1 MTTHDRDYPGILTP
15 LSESETSP
23 PRPRGAHSTTGR
35 TNAMSSRPVEV
46 LLVEDDR
53 SDVDLTK
60 EALDEAK
67 VSIKLNVVEDGE
79 KAMAYLRRENGF
91 ARATRPDLILLDL
104 NLPKKDGREV
114 LREIKSDPD
123 LKTIPVV
130 ILSTSD
136 SDTDVTSSYDL
147 GANCFIT
154 KPFGFDQ
161 VSTVIKAIQNFWLS
175 TVKLPPR

>member
-1 MTTHDRDYPGILTP
+1 MNLQDLVHSLHASRSTSGNAGPQPPAHHPTTQ
-15 LSESETSP
+15 
-23 PRPRGAHSTTGR
+23 R
-35 TNAMSSRPVEV
+35 TVPMASRPVEV

-67 VSIKLNVVEDGE
+67 VQIKLNVVEDGE
-79 KAMAYLRRENGF
+79 KAMAFVRQEAPF
-91 ARATRPDLILLDL
+91 THSVRPDLILLDL

-130 ILSTSD
+130 VLSTSD
-136 SDTDVTSSYDL
+136 SDTDVISSYEL

-154 KPFGFDQ
+154 
-161 VSTVIKAIQNFWLS
+161 
-175 TVKLPPR
+175 